1 MDCGRNNMSDSV
13 YNISIDRQV
22 IKLLG
27 EHLYGDTP
35 SVINE
40 LIANAHDARANRV
53 WISIKTET
61 PYEIEI
67 QDDGIGMTIDD
78 INNYYLNIGYN
89 RRSAVDLQESL
100 LKYDHRDDMGQK
112 GIGKLS
118 VFALSKNVDLISLRN
133 SELVG
138 CNMDFDVICSSN
150 DGQPTPIT
158 NPIIDMDKLSD
169 EKTGTRII
177 LHDVSKDLSKSYKFI
192 KNSILRSFVLN
203 DGRMKV
209 FIRKNDEEFTEIKRE
224 SFCAYGQI
232 DTLVTIGSGFDN
244 LIKKVNDNDIESCY
258 KHIFTYDEMVIATK
272 NERKNKV
279 IDPLPIELKVFNKD
293 RTKQVDYSFKFTG
306 WIGTVRDAESF
317 REILRENGY
326 TDEEIES
333 KEIVTI
339 DDNRISVFSRGK
351 VGEYNILPKL
361 KTKAAN
367 DAYLIGEIFVDDFE
381 NEQLIDMATS
391 NRRGYQE
398 DDPRYEALVK
408 NLKLIVSKVVNAK
421 QVINKKRKED
431 EEQKEA
437 NEIKQTFFEGQNKS
451 SHVFED
457 LSDKDKED
465 IEDDFKQFSRA
476 VSLGYKTKKMTHLLI
491 SHKQDEV
498 TTYGNFLI
506 DLILSMNPDLKSI
519 ITFTS
524 NPEFSIKKGK
534 NIFDELKGCFR
545 PDYYVVFLFTKSFY
559 DSNAC
564 LAEAGAA
571 WATNTQYMNFPID
584 IGFSDID
591 KPLDNMKSGSQY
603 LFNTEEQLK
612 DFCLAVQSIL
622 SAIDTTYPVDN
633 IISEAKR
640 LLGSGKYIFSV
651 PTYIPKRKFQALP
664 VCQNCKRP
672 MYIKNLK
679 EDDLEYSCKCGK
691 GSIAN
696 EVIIY

>member
-1 MDCGRNNMSDSV
+1 MSNSI
-13 YNISIDRQV
+13 YNIKIDRQV

-40 LIANAHDARANRV
+40 LIANAHDARAKRV
-53 WISIKTET
+53 WITIKTEV
-61 PYEIEI
+61 PYEIEL
-67 QDDGIGMTIDD
+67 QDDGIGMTTED

-89 RRSAVDLQESL
+89 RRSSVSLQQSL
-100 LKYDHRDDMGQK
+100 SEYEIRDDMGQK

-118 VFALSKNVDLISLRN
+118 VFALSKNVDLISSRHGTV
-133 SELVG
+133 VG
-138 CNMDFDVICSSN
+138 CNMDFDVICASN
-150 DGQPTPIT
+150 DGQPTSLTDPQ
-158 NPIIDMDKLSD
+158 IDVDKLSD
-169 EKTGTRII
+169 EKNGTKII
-177 LHDVSKDLSKSYKFI
+177 LHNVSKDLSKSYKYI

-203 DGRMKV
+203 DERMKV
-209 FIRKNDEEFTEIKRE
+209 YIRKNDEEFFEIKRE
-224 SFCAYGQI
+224 SFCAYGQM
-232 DTLVTIGSGFDN
+232 DTLVTIGSGFED
-244 LIKKVNDNDIESCY
+244 IIEKVNNNEIDSCY
-258 KHIFTYDEMVIATK
+258 KRIFTYDEMVEATRE
-272 NERKNKV
+272 ERKNKV
-279 IDPLPIELKVFNKD
+279 VDSLPIKLKVFNKD
-293 RTKQVDYSFKFTG
+293 RTARIDFNFKFSG

-317 REILRENGY
+317 RKILRDNGY

-333 KEIVTI
+333 KDIITV
-339 DDNRISVFSRGK
+339 DDNRISIFSRGK
-351 VGEYNILPKL
+351 VGEYNVLPKL

-381 NEQLIDMATS
+381 DGLLIDMATS

-408 NLKLIVSKVVNAK
+408 NLKLIVSRVVNAK

-431 EEQKEA
+431 EEQAEA
-437 NEIKQTFFEGQNKS
+437 NEIKKAFSEGQNKS
-451 SHVFED
+451 SHIFQE
-457 LSDKDKED
+457 LSDEDKGD

-498 TTYGNFLI
+498 RAHGDFLI
-506 DLILSMNPDLKSI
+506 DLILYMNPDLKSI

-524 NPEFSIKKGK
+524 NPEFSIKKGN

-584 IGFSDID
+584 IGFGDVD
-591 KPLDNMKSGSQY
+591 KPLDNSKSGSKY
-603 LFNTEEQLK
+603 LFDSEDHIK
-612 DFCLAVQSIL
+612 DFCLAVQSVL
-622 SAIDTTYPVDN
+622 TAIDTYYSVDD
-633 IISEAKR
+633 IVGAAKK
-640 LLGSGKYIFSV
+640 LLNSGKYDFKL
-651 PTYIPKRKFQALP
+651 PTYIPKRKFQMFP
-664 VCQNCKRP
+664 ICKKCKRILQVSETEHDKLQ
-672 MYIKNLK
+672 YIC
-679 EDDLEYSCKCGK
+679 ECG
-691 GSIAN
+691 N
-696 EVIIY
+696 TTIITDAKVK